1 MTLGAVASARLI
13 TRGDTVDT
21 LKKRINMTKI
31 NLPKPNVYELYVKP
45 NGNMSTFTITSNAG
59 TNKFEQEDI
68 ARGAKIY
75 MLVSKDIGGTVSYVG
90 QTVTSMQKRLYQGI
104 LYQSYRW
111 SKQTNHYDLFVW
123 NFSNL
128 IGQCSSYSLDSIE
141 AELALATRVNQGEW
155 PIFQTS
161 IKFRWFALSSFGSS
175 AQAIAP
181 LMIEQLYDHLLARGN
196 ISDNDIQLLK
206 EQKSR
211 AKYLLEAIMIG
222 SQQPLTISDL
232 LPVD

>member
-1 MTLGAVASARLI
+1 M
-13 TRGDTVDT
+13 
-21 LKKRINMTKI
+21 KF
-31 NLPKPNVYELYVKP
+31 PKPNVYELYVKP
-45 NGNMSTFTITSNAG
+45 NGKKSTFTITNTAG
-59 TNKFEQEDI
+59 SNKFEQEDI

-75 MLVSKDIGGTVSYVG
+75 MLVSKDTGGTVNYVG
-90 QTVTSMQKRLYQGI
+90 QTITSIQKRLYQGI
-104 LYQSYRW
+104 SHQIYRW

-128 IGQCSSYSLDSIE
+128 IGRSSSYSLDSIE

-181 LMIEQLYDHLLARGN
+181 VMIEQLYEHLLARGN
-196 ISDNDIQLLK
+196 ISDHDIQLLK

-211 AKYLLEAIMIG
+211 AKYLLEAMMIG
-222 SQQPLTISDL
+222 TQQPLTIST
-232 LPVD
+232 